1 VLLLFY
7 YVRQVDLFLELK
19 SMLGGLASLA

>member
-1 VLLLFY
+1 LLLFY